1 MKASITMKTIAYSN
15 RDIAP
20 LAATIAYSNRD
31 IAPLATTGQQA
42 KRMLDRLFKNF
53 DW

>member
-15 RDIAP
+15 QDIAP
-20 LAATIAYSNRD
+20 LAA
-31 IAPLATTGQQA
+31 TGQQA

-53 DW
+53 GW